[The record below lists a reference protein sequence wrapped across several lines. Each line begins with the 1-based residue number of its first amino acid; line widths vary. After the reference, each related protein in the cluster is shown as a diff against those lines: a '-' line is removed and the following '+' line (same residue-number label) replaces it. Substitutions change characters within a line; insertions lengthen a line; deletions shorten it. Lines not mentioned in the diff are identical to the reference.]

1 VKIQDNIEKTFKD
14 KEFGYAE
21 KNRKSP
27 WWWPLLLNVDG
38 VDDSIDYNNLE
49 SVY

>member
-38 VDDSIDYNNLE
+38 IDDSIDYNN
-49 SVY
+49 

>member
-1 VKIQDNIEKTFKD
+1 MAEFKEKDQQEKIKESIDKNFKD

-38 VDDSIDYNNLE
+38 VD
-49 SVY
+49 

>member
-1 VKIQDNIEKTFKD
+1 MIDNSFKD

-38 VDDSIDYNNLE
+38 IEQNEADYNNLS